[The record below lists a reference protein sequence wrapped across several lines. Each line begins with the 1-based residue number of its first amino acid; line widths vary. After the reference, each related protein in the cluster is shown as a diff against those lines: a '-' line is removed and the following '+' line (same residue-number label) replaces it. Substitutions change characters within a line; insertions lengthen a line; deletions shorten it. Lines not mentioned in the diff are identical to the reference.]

1 MTGRWGDGGHSEGY
15 AVKAAVYERTGPA
28 AEVLRVVDVERPEP
42 GPGEVRVRVHVSGVN
57 PTDVKSRG
65 GATPRPIDGFQIP
78 HQDGAGVIDAVGPG
92 GPADR
97 IGQRVWVYLAAAG
110 RRWGTAAE
118 WTVVPE
124 HRAVPLPDGASLEL
138 GASLGVP
145 ALTAHHLV
153 FADGPVKDAAVL
165 VAGGSGAVGH
175 FSIEFAR
182 WGGAGRVASTVSGP
196 GKAELARQAGAD
208 HVVFYTDPEAASQI
222 TAAVGQVD
230 RIIEVALG
238 ANLQMDLAVSR
249 PGTVIACYAAEPGDP
264 VLPVRACMTANI
276 VLRFMLLYTLS
287 QEARDQAVADI
298 GTALRA
304 GALSGLPEHRFPLE
318 EIAAAHEAVEQ
329 HATGKVLVIPG

>member
-1 MTGRWGDGGHSEGY
+1 MTGRQSDGGQSEGCT
-15 AVKAAVYERTGPA
+15 VKAAIYDHTGPA
-28 AEVLRVVDVERPEP
+28 AEVLRVVDIERPEP

-57 PTDVKSRG
+57 PTDVKARSG
-65 GATPRPIDGFQIP
+65 QVPQPIDGFQIP

-92 GPADR
+92 GPEDR

-124 HRAVPLPDGASLEL
+124 HRAVPLPDGASAEL

-145 ALTAHHLV
+145 AVTAHHLV
-153 FADGPVKDAAVL
+153 FADGPVKDATVL

-182 WGGAGRVASTVSGP
+182 WGGAGRVASTVSSP
-196 GKAELARQAGAD
+196 DKAELARQAGAA
-208 HVVFYTDPEAASQI
+208 HVVFYTDPDAASQI
-222 TAAVGQVD
+222 TAAVGKVD

-238 ANLQMDLAVSR
+238 ANLQLDLAISR
-249 PGTVIACYAAEPGDP
+249 PGTVVTCYAAEPKDP
-264 VLPVRACMTANI
+264 VLPVRACMAANI
-276 VLRFMLLYTLS
+276 VLRFMLLYTLP
-287 QEARDQAVADI
+287 QEVRDQAVADI

-304 GALSGLPEHRFPLE
+304 GALTGLPEHRFPLE
-318 EIAAAHEAVEQ
+318 EIVAAHEAVEQ
-329 HATGKVLVIPG
+329 HTTGKVLVIPG